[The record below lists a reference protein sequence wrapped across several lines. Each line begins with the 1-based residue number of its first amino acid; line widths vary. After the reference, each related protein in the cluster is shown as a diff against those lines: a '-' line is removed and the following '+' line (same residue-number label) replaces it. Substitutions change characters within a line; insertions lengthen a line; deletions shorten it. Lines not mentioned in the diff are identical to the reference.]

1 MYTIPIKHNGDQEAT
16 TYKVYKKEEADAK
29 SVEYKYWKD
38 AEVGEYGITDDEY
51 VAKVINKKE
60 YPSNHQTPNI
70 YIRYPWGYTFYNP
83 KYANK
88 KLNASHRESNQ
99 TFTGKPHLEVMAGQD
114 LMKNLATYYALSPN
128 YDMAIDWA
136 TEGNVSPKKRKKFK
150 RIMRTEVFKD
160 MVKDELQKLLQEHGM
175 TENFTLD
182 LLDETI
188 QLAKDKKDV
197 SNLLKAVDNLQEM
210 HGMKDKHLVK
220 TVDRLEATSST
231 RLLDEIIEEEK
242 SIKIQQTT
250 EKADE

>member
-1 MYTIPIKHNGDQEAT
+1 
-16 TYKVYKKEEADAK
+16 
-29 SVEYKYWKD
+29 
-38 AEVGEYGITDDEY
+38 
-51 VAKVINKKE
+51 
-60 YPSNHQTPNI
+60 
-70 YIRYPWGYTFYNP
+70 
-83 KYANK
+83 
-88 KLNASHRESNQ
+88 
-99 TFTGKPHLEVMAGQD
+99 MAGQD

>member
-1 MYTIPIKHNGDQEAT
+1 MYTIPIKHNGDAEPT
-16 TYKVYKKEEADAK
+16 VYTIYKKEEADNK
-29 SVEYKYWKD
+29 DIPYKHWKD
-38 AEVGEYGITDDEY
+38 AEIGEYGITDDEY
-51 VAKVINKKE
+51 VAKVINKKA
-60 YPSNHQTPNI
+60 YPSNHGNDNI
-70 YIRYPWGYTFYNP
+70 YIRYPWGYTFFNP
-83 KYANK
+83 NYPNK
-88 KLNASHRESNQ
+88 KLSAGHRQSNQ
-99 TFTGKPHLEVMAGQD
+99 TFSGKPHLEVMAGQD

-128 YDMAIDWA
+128 YDQAIDWA
-136 TEGNVSPKKRKKFK
+136 FTDNVSPKKRKKFR
-150 RIMRTEVFKD
+150 RIMKTEVFKN
-160 MVKDELQKLLQEHGM
+160 MVKEELQKLLQEHGM

-231 RLLDEIIEEEK
+231 KLLDEIIEEEK